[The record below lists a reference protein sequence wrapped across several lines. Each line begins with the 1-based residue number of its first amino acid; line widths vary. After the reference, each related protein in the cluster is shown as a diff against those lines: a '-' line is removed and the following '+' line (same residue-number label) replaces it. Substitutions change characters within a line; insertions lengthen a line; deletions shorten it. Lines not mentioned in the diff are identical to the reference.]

1 MSKEWPSVTAVCM
14 VQLHLARAPL
24 AESDKQFSIYC
35 VSSCG
40 PLLMSVVVS
49 NLAGGILAEIS
60 PVPEDLLELR
70 LKIEEITGIPGA
82 LQKLVKDGEL
92 LTSLDLPAEG
102 FEVLCVK
109 DETPMC
115 SWDSDGNPDSEQI
128 EVDGAVVCSPNL
140 RTDFVNVLT
149 KEPMRSG
156 MHYYEFVLHKVG
168 DEQWCGVTMSPE
180 MAGQRYGGRELEA
193 WTYYC
198 GRAGRSGGSIHNGKG
213 ALHACTK
220 AVAEFEKA
228 CTPGNVIG
236 MLVDVDKRVLAF
248 ALDGRVQGA
257 CKLPGDKPLYVL
269 THVDT
274 PADHVELRKPSLE
287 EAPPENLEALSGA
300 LLDAEKGETLHW

>member
-1 MSKEWPSVTAVCM
+1 
-14 VQLHLARAPL
+14 
-24 AESDKQFSIYC
+24 
-35 VSSCG
+35 
-40 PLLMSVVVS
+40 MSVVVS

-60 PVPEDLLELR
+60 PVPADLFDLKLQLEER
-70 LKIEEITGIPGA
+70 TGIPTA
-82 LQKLVKDGEL
+82 LQKLVKDGAV
-92 LTSLDLPAEG
+92 LTSTGDLPAEG

-109 DETPMC
+109 DETPLC
-115 SWDSDGNPDSEQI
+115 TWDAEGNPASHQI
-128 EVDGAVVCSPNL
+128 EVDGATIRSPQL
-140 RTDFVNVLT
+140 KSDFVNVLT

-156 MHYYEFVLHKVG
+156 LHYFEFVLHKVG

-180 MAGQRYGGRELEA
+180 MAGSRMDGRSLEA

-213 ALHACTK
+213 ALHACKK

-236 MLVDVDKRVLAF
+236 MLVDTDKRVVAF

-257 CKLPGDKPLYVL
+257 CKVPGDKPLYVI
-269 THVDT
+269 TQMDT

-287 EAPPENLEALSGA
+287 EAPPANLEALSGA
-300 LLDAEKGETLHW
+300 LLDAEKGERLHW